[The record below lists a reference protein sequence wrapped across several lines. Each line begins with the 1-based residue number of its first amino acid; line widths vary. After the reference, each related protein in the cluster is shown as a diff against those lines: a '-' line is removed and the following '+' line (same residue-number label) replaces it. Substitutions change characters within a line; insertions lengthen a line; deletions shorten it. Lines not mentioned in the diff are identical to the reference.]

1 MQSGAQEVYLGLK
14 TPSNGRPHM
23 VDRNDDVS
31 LHAHAQLENYL
42 TLLDPVLSG
51 SRRETKRGCYCN
63 NVRYEFVFV
72 RNNVIQSSSYLILSY
87 SCAVVK
93 IFVSPRRTS
102 QKGRQPLRC
111 LLKQGTGV
119 MVRPLITRGLE
130 CGRLGFSDTMLHT

>member
-51 SRRETKRGCYCN
+51 HAAGGRR
-63 NVRYEFVFV
+63 NVDVTV
-72 RNNVIQSSSYLILSY
+72 TMSDMNL
-87 SCAVVK
+87 
-93 IFVSPRRTS
+93 
-102 QKGRQPLRC
+102 C
-111 LLKQGTGV
+111 LFAT
-119 MVRPLITRGLE
+119 T
-130 CGRLGFSDTMLHT
+130 